1 MSCVY
6 LIIMIITVVKLMGAW
21 FLDSELSTCSILFR
35 ISCTPGIFQSHG
47 KLTEGY
53 FRSSSIY
60 LDDILVTGLS
70 EEEHVSS
77 LKQITGGRF
86 TTKQKKVSVL
96 ASAVTYLG
104 YQTDSEGLHPT
115 DEKLNAVKLAPEP
128 TSVTELKAYLGLL
141 TYYGSFTSP
150 PISYTSAA
158 VIAGTKNME
167 MLISPTVSLTF
178 HEKHWMRP
186 T

>member
-1 MSCVY
+1 MLDTSQAYQQV
-6 LIIMIITVVKLMGAW
+6 LLDEPSKKLVVINTSKG
-21 FLDSELSTCSILFR
+21 LFQYCLEYHVHQESFR
-35 ISCTPGIFQSHG
+35 VMESLLKGIPGVVV
-47 KLTEGY
+47 
-53 FRSSSIY
+53 Y

-70 EEEHVSS
+70 EEEHVLS

-115 DEKLNAVKLAPEP
+115 DEKLKAVKLAPEP

-150 PISYTSAA
+150 PISYTSVA
-158 VIAGTKNME
+158 VIVGTKNLE

-178 HEKHWMRP
+178 HEKHWMRI